1 MSEII
6 AITGGTGFVGSHL
19 LKALVAAG
27 YCVRVLARDPGKVDL
42 KDDSVDIVEGDLE
55 NRTALTALCAG
66 ASAMV
71 HCAGL
76 IAARDRTEFDSVN
89 VTGTRRVVETC
100 VAEEV
105 GKLVLIS
112 SLAAREPALSDY
124 GASKRAGETVVRE
137 TGDTLSWSIIRPPAV
152 YGPGDRGTLP
162 LIRQLTRRLAVI
174 PGSASS
180 RISLIHAGDLAAAVV
195 SMLRPDAPLKDIH
208 EVHDGAIGGY
218 SWKELVLAAGKANGR
233 RVDCIFIPQFILSL
247 LACVVV
253 LAARMTGRVPWLTPG
268 KVREL
273 YHHDWVCSVKL
284 IDEVTEW
291 TPEIQFEAG
300 FAGTVVWYREH
311 GWL

>member
-1 MSEII
+1 MSEIV

-19 LKALVAAG
+19 LKSLVAAG
-27 YCVRVLARDPGKVDL
+27 YRVRVLARDPGKVDL
-42 KDDSVDIVEGDLE
+42 KDDAVDVVEGDLD

-66 ASAMV
+66 AAAMV

-76 IAARDRTEFDSVN
+76 ISARDRAEFDAVN

-100 VAEEV
+100 VAEGV
-105 GKLVLIS
+105 GKLVLVS

-137 TGDTLSWSIIRPPAV
+137 TGDALTWSIIRPPAV

-162 LIRQLTRRLAVI
+162 LIQQLTRRLAVI
-174 PGSASS
+174 PGSGSS
-180 RISLIHAGDLAAAVV
+180 RISLIHAEDLAEAIV
-195 SMLRPDAPLKDIH
+195 SMLGPDAPLKDIH

-218 SWKELVLAAGKANGR
+218 SWKELALAAGKVNGR
-233 RVDCIFIPQFILSL
+233 RVDCLFIPQSILSL
-247 LACVVV
+247 LAGAVV
-253 LAARMTGRVPWLTPG
+253 LGARITGRVPWLTPG

-273 YHHDWVCSVKL
+273 YHHDWVCKVKL

-291 TPEIQFEAG
+291 TPKIQFESG
-300 FAGTVVWYREH
+300 FAGTVNWYREH

>member
-19 LKALVAAG
+19 LKSLVAAG
-27 YCVRVLARDPGKVDL
+27 YRVRVLARDPGKVDL
-42 KDDSVDIVEGDLE
+42 KDEAVEVVEGDLE
-55 NRTALTALCAG
+55 NGPALSTLCAG

-76 IAARDRTEFDSVN
+76 ISARDRPEFDSVN
-89 VTGTRRVVETC
+89 VAGTKRIVDAC
-100 VAEEV
+100 IADGV
-105 GKLVLIS
+105 GKLVLVS

-137 TGDTLSWSIIRPPAV
+137 TADALSWSIIRPPAV

-162 LIRQLTRRLAVI
+162 LIQQLTRRLAVI
-174 PGSASS
+174 PGSSSS
-180 RISLIHAGDLAAAVV
+180 RISLIHAEDLAASIV
-195 SMLRPDAPLKDIH
+195 SMLGPDAPTQDIH

-218 SWKELVLAAGKANGR
+218 SWKELALAAGKVNGR
-233 RVDCIFIPQFILSL
+233 RVDCLFIPRFIVSL
-247 LACVVV
+247 LAGIVV
-253 LAARMTGRVPWLTPG
+253 LGARITGRVPWLTPG

-273 YHHDWVCSVKL
+273 YHHDWVCKVRL
-284 IDEVTEW
+284 IDEATDW
-291 TPEIQFEAG
+291 KPKIRFETG
-300 FAGTVVWYREH
+300 FAGTVKWYREH